1 MMIVL
6 EQLLRIHVAYVLVV
20 TQIMKLIAVKI
31 VLEYVMA

>member
-6 EQLLRIHVAYVLVV
+6 EQLLRIHVEYVQVV